1 MQTVIINFSYF
12 DYIENL
18 GKDNLSLEHRH
29 DAN

>member
-1 MQTVIINFSYF
+1 MQTIFINFNYL

-18 GKDNLSLEHRH
+18 GKNNLSLEHRH

>member
-1 MQTVIINFSYF
+1 MQTIFINFSYF

-18 GKDNLSLEHRH
+18 GKNNLSLEHCH

>member
-1 MQTVIINFSYF
+1 MQTVFLNLSYF

-18 GKDNLSLEHRH
+18 GKNNLSLEYRH

>member
-1 MQTVIINFSYF
+1 MQTIFINFSYF

-18 GKDNLSLEHRH
+18 GKNNLSLEHHH

>member
-1 MQTVIINFSYF
+1 MQAVFINFSYF

-18 GKDNLSLEHRH
+18 GKNNLSLEHRH

>member
-1 MQTVIINFSYF
+1 MQTIFINLSYF

-18 GKDNLSLEHRH
+18 GKNNLSLEHRH

>member
-1 MQTVIINFSYF
+1 MQTILINLNYF

>member
-1 MQTVIINFSYF
+1 MQTIFINFSYL

-18 GKDNLSLEHRH
+18 GKNNLLLEYRH

>member
-1 MQTVIINFSYF
+1 MQTVLINFNYF

-18 GKDNLSLEHRH
+18 GKNNLSLEHRH

>member
-1 MQTVIINFSYF
+1 MQTILINLNYF

-18 GKDNLSLEHRH
+18 GKNNLSLEHRH

>member
-1 MQTVIINFSYF
+1 MQTILTNLNYF

-18 GKDNLSLEHRH
+18 GKNNPSLEYRH

>member
-1 MQTVIINFSYF
+1 MQRIFINFSYF

-18 GKDNLSLEHRH
+18 GKNNLSLEHRH

>member
-1 MQTVIINFSYF
+1 MQTVSINFNYF

-18 GKDNLSLEHRH
+18 GKSNLSLEYCH

>member
-1 MQTVIINFSYF
+1 MQKYFINLSYF

-18 GKDNLSLEHRH
+18 KNLSLECHH

>member
-1 MQTVIINFSYF
+1 MQTIFINFSYF

>member
-1 MQTVIINFSYF
+1 MQTILINLNYF

-18 GKDNLSLEHRH
+18 DKSNLSLEYRH

>member
-1 MQTVIINFSYF
+1 MQTVLINFSYF

-18 GKDNLSLEHRH
+18 GKDTLSLEHRH

>member
-1 MQTVIINFSYF
+1 MKTILINFSYF

>member
-1 MQTVIINFSYF
+1 MQTIFTNFSYF

-18 GKDNLSLEHRH
+18 GKNNLSLEYRH

>member
-1 MQTVIINFSYF
+1 MQTIFINFNYF

-18 GKDNLSLEHRH
+18 GKINLSLEHRH

>member
-1 MQTVIINFSYF
+1 MQTIFINFGYF

-18 GKDNLSLEHRH
+18 GKNNLSLEHRH

>member
-1 MQTVIINFSYF
+1 MQIVFINFSYF

-18 GKDNLSLEHRH
+18 GKSNLSLEYRH

>member
-1 MQTVIINFSYF
+1 MQTIFINFSYF

-18 GKDNLSLEHRH
+18 DKNNLSLEHRH

>member
-1 MQTVIINFSYF
+1 MQTISINFSYF

-18 GKDNLSLEHRH
+18 GKNNLSLEHRH